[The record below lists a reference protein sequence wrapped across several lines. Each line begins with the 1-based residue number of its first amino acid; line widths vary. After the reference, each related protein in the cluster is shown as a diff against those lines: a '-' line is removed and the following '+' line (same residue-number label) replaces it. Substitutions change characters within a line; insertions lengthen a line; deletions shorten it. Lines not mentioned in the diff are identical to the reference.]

1 MPEIIDCIR
10 TVVAGKHYISPQLSS
25 YLIGRGD
32 RSALLAPQS
41 NALKDL
47 TPAEKNIL
55 SRIAD
60 EKTTRQ
66 IAAELNIS
74 HRTVDRHRANI
85 CAKLNLTGS
94 NALIKFALTNR
105 SSL

>member
-1 MPEIIDCIR
+1 MEI
-10 TVVAGKHYISPQLSS
+10 
-25 YLIGRGD
+25 
-32 RSALLAPQS
+32 APQS

-74 HRTVDRHRANI
+74 NRTVDRHRANI

-94 NALIKFALTNR
+94 NALIKFALTNK
-105 SSL
+105 LEL